1 MELFWNGGN
10 DNYNTKPTPDEKP
23 SILWHFG
30 LTILMTYARCRSDVN
45 SILLIRQTQELQIL
59 PVCLV
64 DNTVRVTV
72 LKTFVGRIKDF
83 SRMNTLK
90 IIKNLSVLCYV

>member
-1 MELFWNGGN
+1 MLQEFGN
-10 DNYNTKPTPDEKP
+10 VA

-64 DNTVRVTV
+64 DSNTVRVAV

-83 SRMNTLK
+83 GRMNTLK